1 MRVLIRRENGTR
13 AEALILAAS
22 KHRMRVAVAGGNE
35 IEDFRMMHGLWCDE
49 SGQTIELEAVAPVAG
64 VDCSEF
70 CAEVWPLTAAAGR
83 LAS

>member
-35 IEDFRMMHGLWCDE
+35 TEDFRRC
-49 SGQTIELEAVAPVAG
+49 
-64 VDCSEF
+64 
-70 CAEVWPLTAAAGR
+70 TACGATRAAR
-83 LAS
+83 QSSWRR